1 MVNTQAEFLELA
13 VKVKALLFGN
23 FTLKSGKK
31 SLYFFNISAFL
42 ESGYISNLADLFSQ
56 KIIQSEIEFE
66 VIFGPAYKG
75 IPLAA
80 AVATKLSQQLSKPI
94 AVCFDRKEKKD
105 HGEGGVLVGSVKD
118 KKVLIIDDVLTAG
131 TALKSSI
138 NLIKEAEGVV
148 SAAIVALDR
157 QEIED
162 DQQVSISLE
171 KLLKI
176 PIYSIS
182 NLENLISYLESSDK
196 NRDIAEKLKSSLKNK
211 DVHRH
216 RSSSRQGTNF

>member
-1 MVNTQAEFLELA
+1 MVNTQADFLELA
-13 VKVKALLFGN
+13 IKVKALLFGN
-23 FTLKSGKK
+23 FTLKSGKE

-94 AVCFDRKEKKD
+94 SVCFDRKEKKD

-138 NLIKEAEGVV
+138 DLIKEAEGVV
-148 SAAIVALDR
+148 SAVIVALDR

-162 DQQVSISLE
+162 DQQVSICLE
-171 KLLKI
+171 ELLEI

-196 NRDIAEKLKSSLKNK
+196 NRDIADQLKSSLKK
-211 DVHRH
+211 
-216 RSSSRQGTNF
+216 

>member
-1 MVNTQAEFLELA
+1 MVNTQADFLELA

-23 FTLKSGKK
+23 FTLKSGKE

-171 KLLKI
+171 ELLKI

-196 NRDIAEKLKSSLKNK
+196 NRDIAEKLKSSLKK
-211 DVHRH
+211 
-216 RSSSRQGTNF
+216 

>member
-1 MVNTQAEFLELA
+1 MVNTQADFLELA

-23 FTLKSGKK
+23 FTLKSGKE

-138 NLIKEAEGVV
+138 DLIKEAEGVV
-148 SAAIVALDR
+148 SAVIVALDR

-171 KLLKI
+171 ELLKI

-196 NRDIAEKLKSSLKNK
+196 NRDIADQLKSSLKK
-211 DVHRH
+211 
-216 RSSSRQGTNF
+216 

>member
-1 MVNTQAEFLELA
+1 MVNTQADFLELA
-13 VKVKALLFGN
+13 IKVKALLFGN
-23 FTLKSGKK
+23 FTLKSGKE

-94 AVCFDRKEKKD
+94 SVCFDRKEKKD

-171 KLLKI
+171 ELLKI

-196 NRDIAEKLKSSLKNK
+196 NRDIADKLKSSLKK
-211 DVHRH
+211 
-216 RSSSRQGTNF
+216 

>member
-1 MVNTQAEFLELA
+1 M
-13 VKVKALLFGN
+13 
-23 FTLKSGKK
+23 
-31 SLYFFNISAFL
+31 
-42 ESGYISNLADLFSQ
+42 
-56 KIIQSEIEFE
+56 
-66 VIFGPAYKG
+66 
-75 IPLAA
+75 
-80 AVATKLSQQLSKPI
+80 
-94 AVCFDRKEKKD
+94 
-105 HGEGGVLVGSVKD
+105 
-118 KKVLIIDDVLTAG
+118 IIDDVLTAG

-171 KLLKI
+171 ELLKI

-196 NRDIAEKLKSSLKNK
+196 NRDIADKLKSSLKK
-211 DVHRH
+211 
-216 RSSSRQGTNF
+216 

>member
-23 FTLKSGKK
+23 FTLKSGKE

-80 AVATKLSQQLSKPI
+80 AVATKLNQQLSKPI
-94 AVCFDRKEKKD
+94 SICFDRKEKKD

-138 NLIKEAEGVV
+138 DLIKEAEGVV

-171 KLLKI
+171 ELLKI

-196 NRDIAEKLKSSLKNK
+196 NRDIAEKLKSSLKK
-211 DVHRH
+211 
-216 RSSSRQGTNF
+216 

>member
-1 MVNTQAEFLELA
+1 MVNTQADFLELA

-23 FTLKSGKK
+23 FTLKSGKE

-171 KLLKI
+171 ELLKI

-196 NRDIAEKLKSSLKNK
+196 NRDIADQLKSSLKK
-211 DVHRH
+211 
-216 RSSSRQGTNF
+216 

>member
-1 MVNTQAEFLELA
+1 MVNTQADFLELA

-23 FTLKSGKK
+23 FTLKSGKE

-94 AVCFDRKEKKD
+94 AICFDRKEKKD

-171 KLLKI
+171 ELLKI

-196 NRDIAEKLKSSLKNK
+196 NRDIADQLKSSLKK
-211 DVHRH
+211 
-216 RSSSRQGTNF
+216 

>member
-1 MVNTQAEFLELA
+1 MVNTQADFLELA
-13 VKVKALLFGN
+13 IKVKALLFGN
-23 FTLKSGKK
+23 FTLKSGKE

-94 AVCFDRKEKKD
+94 SVCFDRKEKKD

-138 NLIKEAEGVV
+138 DLIKEAEGVV

-171 KLLKI
+171 ELLKI

-196 NRDIAEKLKSSLKNK
+196 NRDIADQLKSSLKK
-211 DVHRH
+211 
-216 RSSSRQGTNF
+216 

>member
-1 MVNTQAEFLELA
+1 MVNTQADFLELA
-13 VKVKALLFGN
+13 IKVKALLFGN
-23 FTLKSGKK
+23 FTLKSGKE

-171 KLLKI
+171 ELLKI

-196 NRDIAEKLKSSLKNK
+196 NRDIADKLKSSLKK
-211 DVHRH
+211 
-216 RSSSRQGTNF
+216 

>member
-1 MVNTQAEFLELA
+1 MVNTQADFLELA
-13 VKVKALLFGN
+13 IKVKALLFGN
-23 FTLKSGKK
+23 FTLKSGKE

-196 NRDIAEKLKSSLKNK
+196 NRDIADKLKSSLKK
-211 DVHRH
+211 
-216 RSSSRQGTNF
+216 

>member
-1 MVNTQAEFLELA
+1 MVITQAEFLELA

-23 FTLKSGKK
+23 FTLKSGKE

-94 AVCFDRKEKKD
+94 AICFDRKEKKD

-171 KLLKI
+171 ELLKI

-196 NRDIAEKLKSSLKNK
+196 NRDIADKLKSSLKK
-211 DVHRH
+211 
-216 RSSSRQGTNF
+216 

>member
-23 FTLKSGKK
+23 FTLKSGKE

-80 AVATKLSQQLSKPI
+80 AVATKLNQQLSKPI
-94 AVCFDRKEKKD
+94 SICFDRKEKKD

-171 KLLKI
+171 ELLKI

-196 NRDIAEKLKSSLKNK
+196 NRDIAEKLKSSLKK
-211 DVHRH
+211 
-216 RSSSRQGTNF
+216 

>member
-1 MVNTQAEFLELA
+1 MVNTQADFLELA
-13 VKVKALLFGN
+13 IKVKALLFGN
-23 FTLKSGKK
+23 FTLKSGKE

-94 AVCFDRKEKKD
+94 SVCFDRKEKKD

-171 KLLKI
+171 ELLKI

-196 NRDIAEKLKSSLKNK
+196 NRDIADQLKSSLKK
-211 DVHRH
+211 
-216 RSSSRQGTNF
+216 

>member
-1 MVNTQAEFLELA
+1 MVNTQADFLELA

-171 KLLKI
+171 ELLKI

-196 NRDIAEKLKSSLKNK
+196 NRDIADKLKSSLKK
-211 DVHRH
+211 
-216 RSSSRQGTNF
+216 

>member
-1 MVNTQAEFLELA
+1 M
-13 VKVKALLFGN
+13 
-23 FTLKSGKK
+23 
-31 SLYFFNISAFL
+31 
-42 ESGYISNLADLFSQ
+42 
-56 KIIQSEIEFE
+56 
-66 VIFGPAYKG
+66 
-75 IPLAA
+75 AA

-171 KLLKI
+171 ELLKI

-196 NRDIAEKLKSSLKNK
+196 NRDIADKLKSSLKK
-211 DVHRH
+211 
-216 RSSSRQGTNF
+216 

>member
-1 MVNTQAEFLELA
+1 MVNTQADFLELA

-23 FTLKSGKK
+23 FTLKSGKE

-94 AVCFDRKEKKD
+94 SVCFDRKEKKD

-138 NLIKEAEGVV
+138 DLIKEAEGVV
-148 SAAIVALDR
+148 SAVIVALDR

-171 KLLKI
+171 ELLKI

-196 NRDIAEKLKSSLKNK
+196 NRDIADQLKSSLKK
-211 DVHRH
+211 
-216 RSSSRQGTNF
+216 

>member
-1 MVNTQAEFLELA
+1 MVNTQADFLELA
-13 VKVKALLFGN
+13 IKVKALLFGN
-23 FTLKSGKK
+23 FTLKSGKE

-94 AVCFDRKEKKD
+94 AICFDRKEKKD

-171 KLLKI
+171 ELLKI

-196 NRDIAEKLKSSLKNK
+196 NRDIADKLKSSLKK
-211 DVHRH
+211 
-216 RSSSRQGTNF
+216 